1 MSSGS
6 VDLSEIS
13 CEEVLT
19 EVEDYLHGELDPD
32 RARVL
37 ASHLSTC
44 SPCWERA
51 EFARKLKDIVRVKCR
66 SHTPEHLVVRIRET
80 IRRETIRGP
89 GDLPGA
95 TPGPGETQFL

>member
-6 VDLSEIS
+6 EDLSEIS
-13 CEEVLT
+13 CEEVLA

-37 ASHLSTC
+37 ATHLSTC

-51 EFARKLKDIVRVKCR
+51 EFARKLKDIVRVKCT
-66 SHTPEHLVVRIRET
+66 SSQTPEHLVVRIRQT
-80 IRRETIRGP
+80 IRRETVRGP
-89 GDLPGA
+89 DQ
-95 TPGPGETQFL
+95 TQTGPTDTQFL